1 MVPQVLLAAAVV
13 VVELDFAAKVP
24 GLPELGGRRNEEDQ
38 VRDLEQG
45 HRDVEQH
52 QPGNLGL
59 EEAPP
64 IEGHR
69 TVLLNWGKYYKTKM
83 LRVHRHFLNHSCQI
97 KYADDFIHF

>member
-1 MVPQVLLAAAVV
+1 MVPQILLAAAVV
-13 VVELDFAAKVP
+13 VVELDLAAEVP

-45 HRDVEQH
+45 HWDVEQH
-52 QPGNLGL
+52 QTGNLGL

-69 TVLLNWGKYYKTKM
+69 TVLL
-83 LRVHRHFLNHSCQI
+83 HRGLSSLSPSGSQYSEGPGATI
-97 KYADDFIHF
+97 AT